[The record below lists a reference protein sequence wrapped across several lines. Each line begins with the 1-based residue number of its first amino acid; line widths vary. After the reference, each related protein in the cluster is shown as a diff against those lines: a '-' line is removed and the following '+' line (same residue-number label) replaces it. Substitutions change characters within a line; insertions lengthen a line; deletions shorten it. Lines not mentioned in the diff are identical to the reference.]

1 MKVSVLILRIPR
13 VVNPIQTIIHVCT
26 YLHAYGNEGINL
38 HSDGG
43 TCAAVGESYEC
54 Q

>member
-1 MKVSVLILRIPR
+1 MCCQPYP
-13 VVNPIQTIIHVCT
+13 NYYTCT
-26 YLHAYGNEGINL
+26 YLHAYGNEGINF

-43 TCAAVGESYEC
+43 TCAAVGDSYEC